1 MVALGA
7 GGGKVR
13 KQRRT
18 GYQKRGIK
26 NGWFNWPFY
35 FDPISL
41 EQCEGWEEVGNERE
55 MSYVI
60 ISVVG
65 QRLRIVKTNSWP
77 VAGIRGDINDY
88 DAHHISWPFIS
99 QARFA

>member
-41 EQCEGWEEVGNERE
+41 EQCEGWEEVEKR
-55 MSYVI
+55 
-60 ISVVG
+60 
-65 QRLRIVKTNSWP
+65 
-77 VAGIRGDINDY
+77 A
-88 DAHHISWPFIS
+88 
-99 QARFA
+99 